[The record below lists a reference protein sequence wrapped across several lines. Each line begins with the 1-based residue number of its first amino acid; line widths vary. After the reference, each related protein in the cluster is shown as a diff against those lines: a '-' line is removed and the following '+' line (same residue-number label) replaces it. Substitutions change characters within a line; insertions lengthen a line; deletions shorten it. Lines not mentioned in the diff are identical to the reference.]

1 MTNGDSKWLIEDRIR
16 NHLVTKEV
24 SDDAFA
30 SPIDTGADHPIT
42 LARCPSHVVVR
53 GGSLMIAE
61 SDRALEM
68 REASYQP
75 VFYIPLDYVDR
86 LLLGHSDH
94 HTYCPYKGEAS
105 YYDILDNNGTELRV
119 AVWYYD
125 DPFPAVAAIKSHVA
139 FYADRVTVSV
149 EPSRSSVRIGQI
161 DGDV

>member
-1 MTNGDSKWLIEDRIR
+1 MTHSRLQLTPG
-16 NHLVTKEV
+16 
-24 SDDAFA
+24 
-30 SPIDTGADHPIT
+30 PDHPIT

-75 VFYIPLDYVDR
+75 VFYIPLDDVDR

-105 YYDILDNNGTELRV
+105 YYDILDNNGTELPRGSLV
-119 AVWYYD
+119 LRRPVPGRCRYQK
-125 DPFPAVAAIKSHVA
+125 PRGVLC
-139 FYADRVTVSV
+139 
-149 EPSRSSVRIGQI
+149 RSSDRQRRAQPIQRTNRPDRRRRLNGNS
-161 DGDV
+161 GP